1 VNHPKWPRP
10 GPNLRAASLGP
21 TTRRSSAVQVLTRAV
36 LLPVACLVIA
46 GCSGKGAGDTGT
58 GKANAEDALG
68 LAVKTGVVRVGF
80 ANEAPYAYMDNQT
93 GRLTGEAPEVA
104 RVILGEM
111 GIHRIVGVLTEFGSL
126 IPGLQAHRFDLI
138 AAGMYILPQRCKQI
152 AFANPTYSMG
162 DAFLVRV
169 GNPKHLH
176 GYGYVVRNHAAR
188 LGVVV
193 GTVEQRWANEL
204 GVPADRLVIFP
215 DTPSALAGVQ
225 SSRVDAF
232 AGTSLTVRD
241 LLKKVQGG
249 VEEAQPFSEPVINGR
264 RVRGFG
270 AFGFRKSDNKFR
282 TVFNKNLEK
291 FIGTAAYFKIIRR
304 FGFTRDNLPGRVTAK
319 ELCQGH

>member
-1 VNHPKWPRP
+1 MVRA
-10 GPNLRAASLGP
+10 GADLRAASLGLTVRP
-21 TTRRSSAVQVLTRAV
+21 PSAGQVLTRAALV
-36 LLPVACLVIA
+36 VVACLFVA
-46 GCSGKGAGDTGT
+46 GCSRKGAADTGA
-58 GKANAEDALG
+58 GKANAESTLR
-68 LAVKTGVVRVGF
+68 LAVKTGVVRVGY

-104 RVILGEM
+104 RVILGKM
-111 GIHRIVGVLTEFGSL
+111 GIHRISGVLTEFGSL

-169 GNPKHLH
+169 GNPRHLH
-176 GYGYVVRNHAAR
+176 SYGDVVRNHDAR

-204 GVPADRLVIFP
+204 GVPANRLVIFP

-270 AFGFRKSDNKFR
+270 AFGFRKSDKKFR
-282 TVFNKNLEK
+282 ATFNKHLEK
-291 FIGTAAYFKIIRR
+291 FIGTAAYFKIMQR